1 MNLFLVVRHA
11 NDTEPRQWES
21 FGPFDT
27 LEQLDA
33 TARRWRNVFA
43 TECYLQHEA
52 DGTREF
58 YSHREAGNRQRETA

>member
-11 NDTEPRQWES
+11 DSSTPRQWES

-33 TARRWRNVFA
+33 TARRWRNIFA
-43 TECYLQHEA
+43 TECYVQ
-52 DGTREF
+52 DGASGARAF
-58 YSHREAGNRQRETA
+58 YSHRTAGNRQRGTT